1 MKLTANSMTFEHKG
15 EDGYAF
21 TVDAVYDPEFGW
33 SASVSMRSDGL
44 KTPQSAVKHLRH
56 SAEAFLRA
64 LNEMDAT
71 P

>member
-15 EDGYAF
+15 EDGYSF

-33 SASVSMRSDGL
+33 SASVSMVAHGR
-44 KTPQSAVKHLRH
+44 KTPEDAIRHLRH

-64 LNEMDAT
+64 LNEMGAA

>member
-1 MKLTANSMTFEHKG
+1 MRLVANSMTFEHKG

-21 TVDAVYDPEFGW
+21 TVDAVHDPEFGW
-33 SASVSMRSDGL
+33 AAHVSMAAHGH
-44 KTPQSAVKHLRH
+44 KTPEDAIKHLRH

-64 LNEMDAT
+64 LKEME